1 MMGKSINGAV
11 LMVDATRP
19 PPPATPE
26 QIAELK
32 AWYESRGIGSQFAGA
47 LAINHADKPLA
58 RLMGDT
64 SQILAR
70 LMAGEK
76 PKQVAESLGVSREAL
91 NSYLL
96 SHAPEEWRAIST
108 GKSLARMEDAQELIE
123 TAEEQIDI
131 NRGRELGKLAGWH
144 MERMLPKLYGVRDAP
159 GTGGISI
166 NINVDPTCGGSVT
179 IDQDGP

>member
-1 MMGKSINGAV
+1 MMGHPIVGMSLVSDSA
-11 LMVDATRP
+11 RP
-19 PPPATPE
+19 LPPATPE
-26 QIAELK
+26 QIRELRE
-32 AWYESRGIGSQFAGA
+32 WYESRGIGPQFAAA

-76 PKQVAESLGVSREAL
+76 PKQVANSLGISREAL
-91 NSYLL
+91 NAWLL

-123 TAEEQIDI
+123 SAEEQIDI

-144 MERMLPKLYGVRDAP
+144 MERMLPKLYGVK
-159 GTGGISI
+159 GEGSSGVSI
-166 NINVDPTCGGSVT
+166 NISVDPSCGGSVT
-179 IDQDGP
+179 IDQDN